1 MMNALLSDPN
11 CPVCNGTGMVRLR
24 MVTGTANGT
33 ILRDCPACMA
43 GELNVSIKRTDYE
56 RQLEQEIAEL
66 KYQVRGEPME
76 SVKHSTASSVA
87 SQVGHAFMQAGKA
100 RLASEAN
107 RKLVGMA
114 REALGDRL
122 PPGPMWDAILSLT
135 IPVALLYGTE
145 ALAATGHKAVPK
157 QLMEGVNQAAEYAL
171 QGVSQEAVN
180 VAVAQALPLLEQV
193 AQLGMGLAQ
202 QAIEEGGQPG
212 QLPAGSTGSEP

>member
-11 CPVCNGTGMVRLR
+11 CPVCNGTGKAVAR

-33 ILRDCPACMA
+33 ILRDCPACMT

-66 KYQVRGEPME
+66 KYQIRGEPME

-212 QLPAGSTGSEP
+212 QLAAGSTGSEP